1 MEHGPVDVMIIA
13 FGEPKFDGSVLAEL
27 ERLAAA
33 GTIRVLDAMVLMK
46 EVDGTEVTMDMEDL
60 PAEEQARL
68 GFVETGTR
76 GLFDSSDA
84 EALLEGL
91 TPGSAVLAIAI
102 EHVWAIALSNA
113 IMNVGAEIAMSTRI
127 PAVEVDAAFASLVN
141 AAE

>member
-13 FGEPKFDGSVLAEL
+13 FGEPKFDGSVIAEL
-27 ERLAAA
+27 ERLATA

-46 EVDGTEVTMDMEDL
+46 EEDGTEITMDMEDL

-68 GFVETGTR
+68 GFIETGTK

-84 EALLEGL
+84 EALAEGL

-102 EHVWAIALSNA
+102 EHAWAVNLANA

-127 PAVEVDAAFASLVN
+127 PAAEVDAAFASLAN
-141 AAE
+141 DAE

>member
-1 MEHGPVDVMIIA
+1 MIIA
-13 FGEPKFDGSVLAEL
+13 FGEPQFDGSVLAEL

-33 GTIRVLDAMVLMK
+33 GTIRVLDALVLMK
-46 EVDGTEVTMDMEDL
+46 EEDGTEMTLDMEDL
-60 PAEEQARL
+60 PAEEQTRL
-68 GFVETGTR
+68 GFVQTGTK

-102 EHVWAIALSNA
+102 EHAWAIDLANA

-127 PAVEVDAAFASLVN
+127 PAVEVDAAFASL
-141 AAE
+141 ATGAE